1 MVCESSRPYD
11 GLEVPSVLSD
21 SIYCSSPQFIPVS
34 PFLPVLGNASSSLP
48 PGIYPCSLLCLEPLS
63 PMSLPAPSFFPVL
76 SREAIPDHAGCNS
89 SFSHSELP
97 ITFCLIFLQST
108 YSLSVICHKL
118 PVYHTYHLSF
128 LPTYRLLRHQEILC
142 HLFIVPFP
150 LPRTMPQR
158 YKIFWCPHLNWWLH
172 FFFPSR
178 ESQTRAL
185 SSTEHF

>member
-128 LPTYRLLRHQEILC
+128 LPTYRL
-142 HLFIVPFP
+142 
-150 LPRTMPQR
+150 
-158 YKIFWCPHLNWWLH
+158 
-172 FFFPSR
+172 
-178 ESQTRAL
+178 
-185 SSTEHF
+185 